1 MATTTFAPAVWSS
14 KILESL
20 DKTLVYANLF
30 NRDYEGEITAYG
42 DTVKIGAIGDV
53 TIKDYTKDTAIDA
66 PEPARAE
73 DQTLTIDQAKYFN
86 IAIDD
91 VDAAQS
97 KLNLLDLATARAGYG
112 FADACDQYLASKLV
126 AAGTVTAGLG
136 TQTSPI
142 TITAANAYDILV
154 DIKTALDKVNL
165 PKAGRAVVMPAEFE
179 GFMLK
184 DARFVAVSAEQAQQR
199 LTEGTIYR
207 AAGFDIFTSVN
218 APTGASGTFRVVA
231 SSPICG
237 TFAQQILKT
246 EAYRP
251 DNLFADAVKGL
262 HVYGA
267 LVTRPGAVAV
277 AVVKFTA

>member
-1 MATTTFAPAVWSS
+1 MAITTFAPTVWSS

-53 TIKDYTKDTAIDA
+53 TIKDYTKDVAIDD
-66 PEPARAE
+66 PDPARAE
-73 DQTLTIDQAKYFN
+73 DQTMTIDQAKYFN

-112 FADACDQYLASKLV
+112 FADACDQYLAARLV

-136 TQTSPI
+136 TQASPI
-142 TITAANAYDILV
+142 TITAANAYDTLV

-184 DARFVAVSAEQAQQR
+184 DSRFVAVSAEQAQQR

-218 APTGASGTFRVVA
+218 APTGTGGTFRVVA

-251 DNLFADAVKGL
+251 GNLFADAVKGL
-262 HVYGA
+262 HVYGS